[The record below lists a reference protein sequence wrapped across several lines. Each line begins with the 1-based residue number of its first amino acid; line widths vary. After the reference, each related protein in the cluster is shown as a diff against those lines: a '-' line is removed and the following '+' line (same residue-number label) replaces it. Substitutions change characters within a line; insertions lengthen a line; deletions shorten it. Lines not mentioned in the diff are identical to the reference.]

1 MKEVKIYTDGA
12 CRGNPGPGGW
22 GCILVYGEYE
32 KEMSGGESV
41 TTNNRM
47 ELLAAINGLSALRE
61 PCRVE
66 LCSDSKYLVDAV
78 TLGWIA
84 GWQRQNYRRGK
95 KDEVKNIDLWEKL
108 SSLLSLHNVNFI
120 WVKGHDGHAYNE
132 RCDALA
138 TAAADSFRGAAV

>member
-32 KEMSGGESV
+32 KEMSGGEPV

-61 PCRVE
+61 PCHVE

>member
-22 GCILVYGEYE
+22 GCILVYGEHE
-32 KEMSGGESV
+32 KEMSGGEPV

-108 SSLLSLHNVNFI
+108 SSLLSLHDVNFI

>member
-22 GCILVYGEYE
+22 GCILVYGEHE
-32 KEMSGGESV
+32 KEMSGGEPV